1 MERRTENRLRQRNRM
16 RNHWCPAKRLAA
28 FVLSFAMLVVN
39 IGNSAAVAMAAEGNS
54 RHVEFQMNQEDIWTA
69 AKEAVSAGIG
79 ISAESF
85 NFAQGDLEGIGELFA
100 GGQLFEITNEVKY
113 NAYPD
118 TEGAE
123 LRVFI
128 RIPGDG
134 DPGSYRFTGKEKLIF
149 MYMNSGEGDLNASVK
164 IVGAKTGEI
173 VVNTGKICVESYQ
186 EAFGGSDEK
195 ENEEN
200 LTDQTI
206 QMEPVQGNQNN
217 ADKEM
222 EGGTGRGEMVPGEEI
237 TGNEETA
244 ASEETTAGEETMS
257 EEGSAGEDTMTEE
270 ESSAGEPAGETE
282 LGTEEG
288 TDNGSE
294 DGTEEGPDSTEQE
307 TLDNAAASGEE
318 VSELGQGND
327 DISSE
332 TAAEDKSETEAGE
345 AIEENGDSHGEESAE
360 GTAGEVSAEKSETAE
375 KEEAEPDHNGG
386 DVKEP
391 EKAGSAEE
399 KSGEAGQDSD
409 RDSKKGE
416 ESAKDDSGASDNRA
430 GADNSSDTSGGDEEG
445 QKLSKSNN
453 QVRIVAESAWDKD
466 GLVAVG
472 ENTTARVIVME
483 LSATGFV
490 AEAAEEVLEE
500 EIPEEVKKFLEAVGE
515 LPAPETVTKENAEE
529 IGEKVN
535 AVIELWEGLDGLEL
549 GYEEREDVSA
559 AMEVVY
565 AVLEK
570 VLEAEEIEDGAGYIA
585 SGDSLFSRDYH
596 IYDDNVVDELNRKT
610 LNLNIKVGVGE
621 TWIDEGVFRF
631 QDMSYGVYHVSSWD
645 DFDIWSTNEEVLK
658 VTAVPN
664 GKSLKIIYEGIADG
678 TAQIKM
684 AFNLTTISTGEG
696 SIWGEDNWGA
706 AACANCTVGTATVG
720 TGESITPTPEPEGD
734 GFRQHEIY
742 MPVGS
747 TTFLNIQ
754 SPGYSYYGD
763 LYKTLIPNN
772 NCLTTSSTDHE
783 VATISATRDKSTY
796 YTTFKAE
803 ITAGN
808 KPGIAIVSAK
818 YDCRVQKNG
827 FIYYQN
833 LGFNNLVDDFIVHV
847 YDPETVTIMPGKT
860 HDFKYPEVPMTDFSE
875 SLLRTVPYVDDTDV
889 FEITRKN
896 PSTPSDTVPTG
907 QMTFTV
913 KANKEN
919 KSAMAGAEAVFAK
932 DIRVAPGGDTQ
943 WSNSYTV
950 YVYQVNL
957 KSEKNGKTQRWKNG
971 PRDVQDKLI
980 SDMAGF
986 LAG

>member
-28 FVLSFAMLVVN
+28 FILSFAMLVVN

-430 GADNSSDTSGGDEEG
+430 GADNSSDTSEGDEEG

-570 VLEAEEIEDGAGYIA
+570 VLEVEKIEDGAVYSEQQLPHEYSDGVKKSAFENAYNLGQSDTCYGTVKLNGKDEYDQGTPNVWA
-585 SGDSLFSRDYH
+585 TGGWGGAVNVTDYNWIH
-596 IYDDNVVDELNRKT
+596 IYSSNPNVAT
-610 LNLNIKVGVGE
+610 ASYE
-621 TWIDEGVFRF
+621 TDGG
-631 QDMSYGVYHVSSWD
+631 Q
-645 DFDIWSTNEEVLK
+645 
-658 VTAVPN
+658 
-664 GKSLKIIYEGIADG
+664 LKIIFTPG
-678 TAQIKM
+678 TSSGTTKISVGVDAQYPHYSLGTWNM
-684 AFNLTTISTGEG
+684 ELNFDYTVTNGNSSTTNRYSLTYDANGGLFGKSNSAST
-696 SIWGEDNWGA
+696 
-706 AACANCTVGTATVG
+706 
-720 TGESITPTPEPEGD
+720 SITTTHTTADENSVFTIASVTPVRDDYDFEGWADTKEGKVKYKYNPTEWEKKAGIIDTITLLKTDPEKT
-734 GFRQHEIY
+734 IY
-742 MPVGS
+742 AVWKDAPAS
-747 TTFLNIQ
+747 TTQ
-754 SPGYSYYGD
+754 D
-763 LYKTLIPNN
+763 LKITKTANL
-772 NCLTTSSTDHE
+772 SKVE
-783 VATISATRDKSTY
+783 V
-796 YTTFKAE
+796 
-803 ITAGN
+803 
-808 KPGIAIVSAK
+808 
-818 YDCRVQKNG
+818 
-827 FIYYQN
+827 
-833 LGFNNLVDDFIVHV
+833 
-847 YDPETVTIMPGKT
+847 
-860 HDFKYPEVPMTDFSE
+860 
-875 SLLRTVPYVDDTDV
+875 
-889 FEITRKN
+889 
-896 PSTPSDTVPTG
+896 G
-907 QMTFTV
+907 Q
-913 KANKEN
+913 
-919 KSAMAGAEAVFAK
+919 
-932 DIRVAPGGDTQ
+932 
-943 WSNSYTV
+943 
-950 YVYQVNL
+950 
-957 KSEKNGKTQRWKNG
+957 
-971 PRDVQDKLI
+971 
-980 SDMAGF
+980 
-986 LAG
+986 